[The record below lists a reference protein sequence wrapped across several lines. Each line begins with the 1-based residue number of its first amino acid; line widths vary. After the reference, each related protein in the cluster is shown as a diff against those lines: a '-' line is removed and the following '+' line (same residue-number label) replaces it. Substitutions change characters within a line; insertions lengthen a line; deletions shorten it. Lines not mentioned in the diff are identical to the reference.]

1 MSKKS
6 VCIVT
11 WYKSTN
17 CGTCLQAKAL
27 FEVIKGVSNVSILS
41 YKRNYSLF
49 SLTDWSLIF
58 SKVINK
64 IKSIITT
71 QKEGFETSKE
81 RQLRI
86 DNFVLKSFD
95 LVDLPTGNAR
105 KKLINETDF
114 FIVGSDQL
122 WNPYWFNT
130 TYYLDFV
137 KDSKKKKSYATSIGI
152 SEIPKSKERKMRHLL
167 SSFSD
172 ISVRENMAQKVLSKL
187 LKRSDIQVVV
197 DPTMLLNS
205 VEWSGILSDN
215 AEIDIGDEQ
224 YILCYF
230 VGGLS
235 TYKDIIISI
244 AKKLNKK
251 IIIIPMQLVDYSFPD
266 CEFAEA
272 GPYEFI
278 KLIQNASYVCTD
290 SFHAIAFS
298 IIFHRQFTVLQR
310 MKTLYGMSQE
320 GRITEVLKRYGLEKN
335 QYSVSQEVVL
345 NIDYD
350 RVDKIVDK
358 ERNYSIR
365 ILYRMIGVDN

>member
-1 MSKKS
+1 MNIMSKKS

-114 FIVGSDQL
+114 F
-122 WNPYWFNT
+122 
-130 TYYLDFV
+130 
-137 KDSKKKKSYATSIGI
+137 
-152 SEIPKSKERKMRHLL
+152 
-167 SSFSD
+167 
-172 ISVRENMAQKVLSKL
+172 
-187 LKRSDIQVVV
+187 
-197 DPTMLLNS
+197 
-205 VEWSGILSDN
+205 
-215 AEIDIGDEQ
+215 
-224 YILCYF
+224 
-230 VGGLS
+230 
-235 TYKDIIISI
+235 
-244 AKKLNKK
+244 
-251 IIIIPMQLVDYSFPD
+251 YSW
-266 CEFAEA
+266 
-272 GPYEFI
+272 
-278 KLIQNASYVCTD
+278 K
-290 SFHAIAFS
+290 
-298 IIFHRQFTVLQR
+298 
-310 MKTLYGMSQE
+310 
-320 GRITEVLKRYGLEKN
+320 
-335 QYSVSQEVVL
+335 
-345 NIDYD
+345 
-350 RVDKIVDK
+350 
-358 ERNYSIR
+358 
-365 ILYRMIGVDN
+365 